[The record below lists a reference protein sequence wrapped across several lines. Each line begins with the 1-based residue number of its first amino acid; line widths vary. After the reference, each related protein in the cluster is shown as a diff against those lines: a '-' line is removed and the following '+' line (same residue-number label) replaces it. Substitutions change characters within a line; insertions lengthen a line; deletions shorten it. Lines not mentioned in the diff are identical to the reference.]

1 MQIVCITR
9 HLLFTV
15 FSQQGVFMLSSFDAR
30 VVSRVILVI
39 CSDVRRV
46 CLELGLLT
54 IKDFFDD

>member
-1 MQIVCITR
+1 
-9 HLLFTV
+9 
-15 FSQQGVFMLSSFDAR
+15 MLSSFDAR